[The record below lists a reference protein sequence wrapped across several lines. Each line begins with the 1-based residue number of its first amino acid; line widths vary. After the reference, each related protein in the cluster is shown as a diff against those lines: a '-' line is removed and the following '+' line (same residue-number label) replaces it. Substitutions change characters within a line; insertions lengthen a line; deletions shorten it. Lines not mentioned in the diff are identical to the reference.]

1 MSNPFDQFDS
11 APPNP
16 FDRFD
21 GTSPPPAGATGE
33 APKDEAQPGF
43 FSQAASRLGEGM
55 TSEGAALGATAI
67 MHDMAP
73 AASAAVIAHHFA
85 NQAAPVDAGRKAYET
100 EGEAA
105 RHQLGEDWKSGDY
118 LGAAA
123 DVGSV
128 LGTYI
133 RHPKQTALGAIEG
146 LPGMVPMLG
155 GMEGGAAAGSAAG
168 AAATAPFAALSG
180 PAAPV
185 VEAAGTGLGAVAGAF
200 GGGTAAQVPFSY
212 GQWVLQR
219 MAEEGKKR
227 GLDLTKP
234 EDVAAL
240 AADPTFNKPVKAEA
254 SRFGLTDSAAQTAVA
269 MMGGKLLGLGTR
281 LAMPV
286 VTDAAGKAL
295 LDSAGKVVTKPL
307 TKSGIAKIATAGA
320 GDIALQAAGFGVGG
334 EEARAQATGE
344 GFSPER
350 AAIGAASSLGPAL
363 VFTAH
368 GAIKGAHG
376 EQAPKGAASQSG
388 EEKPA
393 AAPPSGFTAAQDDDG
408 SWGVKGPDGA
418 WVDSQRFS
426 DPHAAQ
432 AAADIHAEGK
442 QGQTVPLL
450 PAPAPQRALPAPDTG
465 LWGGREPGTGFNMK
479 EAPPEGAIPVQG
491 ENGQGFILGQ
501 TPAAPPVH
509 PDLAQMIAGK
519 APGDEVSF
527 GDTKRATGLKAKAD
541 ITQARQDA
549 VDAGLLTLNGDGKTV
564 VAPRHPAPGT
574 EAAPG
579 FDPATGNVAVRADN
593 GQGAVIKD
601 EPNAEAAEADAAA
614 LNGGTPAPRRR
625 PLGGNDQWEGFGQP
639 DFTGWGDHPAPGRR
653 LPEASPPVPPPEEGA
668 PPPEPQARTPG
679 EPAAVPMPEP
689 AAPLPAVPPV
699 PGHEAA
705 LPLAASA
712 PNAAPAQAGQVAE
725 APSPAAP
732 APVPP
737 PAEPP
742 PSSTPPSLEAAM
754 ARYHAAIAALQDTDE
769 GTPAHRQAVA
779 EFQEAESAYQ
789 AAQAQAEAGKRHAP
803 VDIKTESDLEA
814 ASQPVDT
821 EPSPAQIEAGNYAK
835 GHGKIGADDQGR
847 GGIPV
852 TIENPKG
859 SVRRGTSPDG
869 TPWEVELPA
878 AYGYFK
884 GTEGADGDHVDT
896 FIGPNPASPVAYAV
910 DQVDPATGAFD
921 ENKILTGFDSPE
933 QAVAAY
939 DAAFSDGS
947 GPSRRAEV
955 TAMTIPELKG
965 WLKDGDTKAPIAPQ
979 FAPRRALEQAV
990 SAMAPGSAFN
1000 VQTAVQALSAAGLK
1014 VAPKTIKAE
1023 LERLAGSGAL
1033 ERAGKSYRVPGTAPA
1048 REPATK
1054 TSAPPPGAAEGATGE
1069 TPGPE
1074 TFPVEMDKQIGSRAG
1089 TPKSVLAMNGGEPGI
1104 VAGSYLGTGHLVLN
1118 RDVVPAWDRVIRAS
1132 NPKTLP
1138 ADRVNHLLD
1147 QADAAHARPIRWLF
1161 GHRVPAKEG
1170 RGAAVD
1176 EVIGRLPNGR
1186 LVAIDARILD
1196 FLRKQGIEV
1205 RAAAEK
1211 GPWAL
1216 LKDGAEIGI
1225 VSPRNLDSAPGQRAA
1240 VEALAALVSAKT
1252 EKEPTTAEPA
1262 SKTEPPK
1269 EPAADTAQKAIT
1281 PLEFRQQVIRRMA
1294 TDKALVN
1301 AARNDN
1307 GNFPVEYEHAYGRAV
1322 TETLSALGADAPG
1335 VAAAHDYNLRN
1346 RPGPEAVEEMRQRLM
1361 GKGEENAPA
1370 KPMLQ
1375 DVGERME
1382 GKRADIAANL
1392 KAAATGDVDRDL
1404 DTVIDS
1410 ATKANIW
1417 KIALSEAAS
1426 SGTRTYLGMLRDKFP
1441 GFVEHQGGQMGGGRR
1456 RWQDSFS
1463 EAIRRAV
1470 KKDPGRLDEVREA
1483 AAKYVALL
1491 QEIEDATR
1499 GATTVE
1505 EARAALSRLF
1515 YGKER
1520 PEARSGFK
1528 HAFFTFKDLTPAGRL
1543 ASGYVG
1549 GFSRIERMVAPDG
1562 MARYVDDSATRTRA
1576 KPMVRPGLEDITRT
1590 VAKDW
1595 RQGKDVTGEHL
1606 MRDFG
1611 FRGVEFGNWVNSA
1624 ERQANVNHAFEA
1636 LHDLA
1641 ETLGIPP
1648 QAISLGG
1655 KLGLAFGSRGKGSAS
1670 AHYEPGNNVINLTRT
1685 RGDGTVAHEWGH
1697 ALDKALQDASPE
1709 AKEAIKR
1716 LKLSLEMRYRPEG
1729 ALSTLDRLLSG
1740 GSHISG
1746 KKRLGPLETAR
1757 QYVDRLYRLKG
1768 WGAQEETQFKKE
1780 ADALGKDYWG
1790 NENEPFARAFEAM
1803 VFDRL
1808 EGDSPYLVSDWVDDG
1823 HVTKAA
1829 GYRGTP
1835 YPQGEERRT
1844 FNAAIQD
1851 LIDHLAFDSTGTPS
1865 LKSGYVDPIE
1875 AQLRAVKADL
1885 DAVDLERR
1893 QQDLKDG
1900 NPSLMGLW
1908 WYRLPDSLT
1917 RDSMP
1922 GGYFAYDENARDWR
1936 GKGTTVGYR
1945 TPLPASE
1952 VDRLGLQRIHKGP
1965 SESVVDMMTRPRAE
1979 EPPAPPA
1986 RPEHQPAVDSPD
1998 AKASALVRDAL
2009 AEGRGLTLDD
2019 LQKIGEQAY
2028 GGTLASGAVS
2038 RDRLYDAVELG
2049 VNRYIKDHPDRFNP
2063 GHDTSLA
2070 QAKAQ
2075 AEELARIK
2083 DSLPTQS
2090 VRAGE
2095 KETHQQFSTPPD
2107 YAYAAAWAA
2116 DLHPEDRVLEPSAG
2130 TGSLA
2135 VHALN
2140 AGVERVFGNEI
2151 SAKRAEMLRQLGLDR
2166 VTGENAEHLHNVLPD
2181 EIRPTAVVMNPPFS
2195 ATAGRMGDKK
2205 VLETGAIHVEQALR
2219 RLEPGG
2225 RLVAIVGRGMAPE
2238 SPAFRSWW
2246 KRIGSEY
2253 DVRANV
2259 GVDGGIYRK
2268 YGTSFGTRLL
2278 VIDKAPPSGRVPVTG
2293 EVKTAGDLME
2303 ALDDVRRDRPPVPRI
2318 ADEPVGPQPV
2328 GQAVA
2333 QPGEGGGGPERPLPG
2348 TTGVVGMGEG
2358 PADAAAA
2365 GAEPAPAVVGGG
2377 DAGTPPGQ
2385 REGQSGNGRGLGA
2398 GQSQP
2403 GSGGAG
2409 RQPGSG
2415 PAGGGQPAERGAG
2428 GAGSDL
2434 RPDGGG
2440 SALAEATAATATGR
2454 VPSAQVISA
2463 EQAVTDP
2470 AAHALSEAVYEAYRP
2485 QRVTV
2490 AGAKAHPGALVQSA
2504 AMASVAPPTPK
2515 HQLAVPKS
2523 LIESGA
2529 LSDAQLESV
2538 VYAGHAHSQMLP
2550 SSKPGD
2556 PERRRGFFIGDGTG
2570 VGKGRE
2576 VAGIILDN
2584 WAAGRTKAVWI
2595 SEKKPLINDARRDWV
2610 GLGQDAKHV
2619 FDIGATKAADTIK
2632 AEKGIAFTTY
2642 DTLKSAEQIGK
2653 GESRTKGKTRVQQ
2666 IVDWLGKDFDGVIAF
2681 DEAHNLGN
2689 SQDEKG
2695 NRGVKKAAAKALAGV
2710 DLQRELPN
2718 ARVVYVSATGAT
2730 EVQNLAYADRLGL
2743 WGKGTAFADRA
2754 DFLSKVSSGGIAAM
2768 ELVARDMKALGMYVA
2783 RNLSYDGVEYDRVEH
2798 RLSADQRAVYDE
2810 LAKAWQVVLKN
2821 FHAAMDL
2828 TGVTEEGKTRNGRAK
2843 SAILSAFW
2851 GGHQRFFNQIITS
2864 MQMPS
2869 VLKAVEADIKGKR
2882 QAVLQLVNTNEAAQD
2897 RALEK
2902 AHSSEDMEDLDLTPR
2917 DQLMQL
2923 VERAFP
2929 VTQFEEYTDDNGN
2942 VRSRP
2947 VQDAA
2952 GNPVLNKQAVAQR
2965 DRLLDTLG
2973 AIRVPEGPLE
2983 ILLNHFGT
2991 DQVAEVTGRKQ
3002 RVVRKPDEQG
3012 RLRAQVEKRPGSSN
3026 VSEANLF
3033 QQGKKPILVFSEA
3046 GGTGRSYHA
3055 ENGSGSEDRRRSH
3068 YLVQAGWRADKAVQ
3082 GFGRTHRTNQASAPL
3097 FHLVTTDLDGQKR
3110 FISSIARRLAQLGA
3124 LTKGERRTGDQ
3135 GLFGL
3140 RDNLE
3145 SEEAKMALSQFF
3157 DGVMRGTDP
3166 DVTPADLE
3174 AGMGLKMRD
3183 ENGNTVRDKPE
3194 MTTFLNRLLSLTVDR
3209 QNAVFRSFS
3218 RHLDDTIERAAASG
3232 SLDTGTETY
3241 RADRITKKSDQVVY
3255 SDPATGAE
3263 TRHVHLEVGN
3273 RTNPVDFD
3281 SVQARK
3287 PDFFVQSVRSGKVF
3301 AVRTA
3306 SDFTDA
3312 EGRVFP
3318 QYRLS
3323 GPVDYQY
3330 LDRRKI
3336 DGRGAENYWRKVAD
3350 PVEARRLWEDQVS
3363 KIPEMTT
3370 SDLHLITGAVLPIW
3384 DRLGGSPKIYRLQT
3398 DAGERMLG
3406 RVIPAESINATLEA
3420 LGAEKVKVDASPAE
3434 LVDKVMQGYVARLAN
3449 GWRIERRM
3457 VAGEP
3462 RLEIKGVDWRFG
3474 EQIKNDGAFSE
3485 RINYE
3490 TRYFI
3495 PTGPD
3500 AAKVIERITAG
3511 RPVVELNKGAEPEAQ
3526 FSAAPTGWENVEGGA
3541 DNLPSREEA
3550 IAAITR
3556 AWDEMGLPREN
3567 GLLADRLFGEGES
3580 LTNSGAE
3587 SAGRKSIA
3595 GVALGRVAALSLE
3608 AMDPTSTAYHEGFH
3622 ILEHAGA
3629 VRPDEIALMERE
3641 NEKLRRLVAAHVP
3654 GIDAEA
3660 LTPKEVRAYGF
3671 EAYRK
3676 AKAEGKPVG
3685 MLPRLIREAYDRV
3698 ALFFSRLG
3706 NALRG
3711 MGFRTSEDVYR
3722 AITEEKRGQRVAA
3735 APEEAQALM
3744 DRLNS
3749 GEGSFG
3755 ANYSAGPV
3763 DQLPPVITRQSE
3775 AHSEARDEVLWRG
3788 AEDGNE
3794 HNAFVD
3800 TNGKTRFETS
3810 GEQDFSAFSP
3820 ETVDRLN
3827 DAAESITI
3835 HHNHPGGGGLSMT
3848 DIVNLAY
3855 PGVRAIVAH
3864 THSGESSAAWLTAEG
3879 RNLLGRLPAGTVD
3892 GYLTKIYQDAW
3903 DAAEKVIGRREGGRN
3918 TDVREIVNRALDS
3931 VGLIHYESGH
3941 ALDVPKGTAD
3951 LARNA
3956 SITAARNTLA
3966 GFERRN
3972 PRAVEILD
3980 QPSAV
3985 DRPEA
3990 AGGFHRQD
3998 EDAGPGRRR
4007 REGRDLGSRT
4017 RVGASGEASS
4027 FPSLEE
4033 ARDRGRA
4040 FQEGTDGLEHR
4051 LADLSIS
4058 LESADGRAVVENGPK
4073 GTSGTDDTE
4082 RAAFA
4087 QRLRDFA
4094 DEVTRSLP
4102 EERRRAFSKAL
4113 VEQYR
4118 LDALKATSDKAGLN
4132 RLEAPERALAE
4143 RWMAM
4148 AKEAGRHRMT
4158 MPDLRAPRRVP
4169 PPPAAPPSVETINR
4183 HLDDVLKALSPTSR
4197 GLLAKATERIFRK
4210 NLAERAQKDAM
4221 VEDRFQQFRRL
4232 VNGLDEEQRWRFLDN
4247 IEEGRPQDTPELR
4260 QVDAVYRRLEEHF
4273 RSQIQSLGTG
4283 HLDHFLENYVRHYW
4297 QDPRQAEAVEAQ
4309 MQKQAALAHGRRPLE
4324 GSKAW
4329 QRQRTIRTYRE
4340 GMEKGLKPLYS
4351 DPLTIMVNQF
4361 ADLNKFYHAQLLK
4374 RQLVESGLVRFERS
4388 LRVPAGERA
4397 IDDKMFR
4404 AMTPITNEI
4413 GQRVGGME
4421 IHGQWVAPEPVARLV
4436 NNYLSA
4442 GLHGRSAIYDSLRE
4456 AGNTLNMVQ
4465 LGLSAFHA
4473 TFASI
4478 DTMISRMA
4486 LGLMQASRGEFGE
4499 AGKNVLGAFNP
4510 LTVKRSFDRG
4520 KALEAAYL
4528 HPGTVRGVE
4537 AEVARMFVEG
4547 GGRKS
4552 MDHFWNASATH
4563 DFFQSWKNGSLFR
4576 DVLETLRGDRDL
4588 TYQGAGDIPKLAA
4601 NIPWTVLTGAARLA
4615 ACTAQTVSHPLMQAL
4630 VPRLKMGV
4638 FADLTEDYLRSHPN
4652 ASDVERADFAI
4663 KAWDSVENRLG
4674 QMTYDNLFWHRVQ
4687 KDLAFIMIRSVG
4699 WNLGTI
4705 RELGG
4710 GVLDTV
4716 RALRDLKAG
4725 KPSEMTTRMAYAM
4738 AMPLV
4743 VGTLGAMMNYA
4754 FTGQAPQDWRDYFF
4768 PRTGRPIGGEAGN
4781 APERLIIPSYIK
4793 DVLEYS
4799 SAPLQTLLNKQNP
4812 LVSSA
4817 TELYQNKDYYGGAIY
4832 NQDDPA
4838 AKRLMEIGEWAF
4850 GQYAP
4855 FSARGMAH
4863 LAGTHTPAGIEA
4875 LSFFGFQPAP
4885 AAIADPERV
4894 ALIKWQENHR
4904 DWQRRQSREA
4914 AEAFREKGAEAA
4926 VQVLREAGRSQR
4938 SIKATMRNLQSP
4950 QRRRQQL
4957 ERAYRRAHPGEDQ

>member
-689 AAPLPAVPPV
+689 EAPLPAVPPV

-705 LPLAASA
+705 LPPGASP

-725 APSPAAP
+725 PTASAAP

-737 PAEPP
+737 SAEST
-742 PSSTPPSLEAAM
+742 PSSTSPSLEAAT
-754 ARYHAAIAALQDTDE
+754 ARYHAA
-769 GTPAHRQAVA
+769 
-779 EFQEAESAYQ
+779 
-789 AAQAQAEAGKRHAP
+789 
-803 VDIKTESDLEA
+803 
-814 ASQPVDT
+814 
-821 EPSPAQIEAGNYAK
+821 
-835 GHGKIGADDQGR
+835 
-847 GGIPV
+847 
-852 TIENPKG
+852 
-859 SVRRGTSPDG
+859 
-869 TPWEVELPA
+869 
-878 AYGYFK
+878 
-884 GTEGADGDHVDT
+884 
-896 FIGPNPASPVAYAV
+896 
-910 DQVDPATGAFD
+910 
-921 ENKILTGFDSPE
+921 
-933 QAVAAY
+933 
-939 DAAFSDGS
+939 
-947 GPSRRAEV
+947 
-955 TAMTIPELKG
+955 
-965 WLKDGDTKAPIAPQ
+965 
-979 FAPRRALEQAV
+979 
-990 SAMAPGSAFN
+990 
-1000 VQTAVQALSAAGLK
+1000 
-1014 VAPKTIKAE
+1014 
-1023 LERLAGSGAL
+1023 
-1033 ERAGKSYRVPGTAPA
+1033 
-1048 REPATK
+1048 
-1054 TSAPPPGAAEGATGE
+1054 
-1069 TPGPE
+1069 
-1074 TFPVEMDKQIGSRAG
+1074 
-1089 TPKSVLAMNGGEPGI
+1089 
-1104 VAGSYLGTGHLVLN
+1104 
-1118 RDVVPAWDRVIRAS
+1118 
-1132 NPKTLP
+1132 
-1138 ADRVNHLLD
+1138 
-1147 QADAAHARPIRWLF
+1147 
-1161 GHRVPAKEG
+1161 
-1170 RGAAVD
+1170 
-1176 EVIGRLPNGR
+1176 
-1186 LVAIDARILD
+1186 
-1196 FLRKQGIEV
+1196 
-1205 RAAAEK
+1205 
-1211 GPWAL
+1211 
-1216 LKDGAEIGI
+1216 
-1225 VSPRNLDSAPGQRAA
+1225 
-1240 VEALAALVSAKT
+1240 
-1252 EKEPTTAEPA
+1252 
-1262 SKTEPPK
+1262 
-1269 EPAADTAQKAIT
+1269 
-1281 PLEFRQQVIRRMA
+1281 
-1294 TDKALVN
+1294 
-1301 AARNDN
+1301 
-1307 GNFPVEYEHAYGRAV
+1307 
-1322 TETLSALGADAPG
+1322 
-1335 VAAAHDYNLRN
+1335 
-1346 RPGPEAVEEMRQRLM
+1346 
-1361 GKGEENAPA
+1361 
-1370 KPMLQ
+1370 
-1375 DVGERME
+1375 
-1382 GKRADIAANL
+1382 
-1392 KAAATGDVDRDL
+1392 
-1404 DTVIDS
+1404 
-1410 ATKANIW
+1410 
-1417 KIALSEAAS
+1417 
-1426 SGTRTYLGMLRDKFP
+1426 
-1441 GFVEHQGGQMGGGRR
+1441 
-1456 RWQDSFS
+1456 
-1463 EAIRRAV
+1463 
-1470 KKDPGRLDEVREA
+1470 
-1483 AAKYVALL
+1483 
-1491 QEIEDATR
+1491 
-1499 GATTVE
+1499 
-1505 EARAALSRLF
+1505 
-1515 YGKER
+1515 
-1520 PEARSGFK
+1520 
-1528 HAFFTFKDLTPAGRL
+1528 
-1543 ASGYVG
+1543 
-1549 GFSRIERMVAPDG
+1549 
-1562 MARYVDDSATRTRA
+1562 
-1576 KPMVRPGLEDITRT
+1576 
-1590 VAKDW
+1590 
-1595 RQGKDVTGEHL
+1595 
-1606 MRDFG
+1606 
-1611 FRGVEFGNWVNSA
+1611 
-1624 ERQANVNHAFEA
+1624 
-1636 LHDLA
+1636 
-1641 ETLGIPP
+1641 
-1648 QAISLGG
+1648 
-1655 KLGLAFGSRGKGSAS
+1655 
-1670 AHYEPGNNVINLTRT
+1670 
-1685 RGDGTVAHEWGH
+1685 
-1697 ALDKALQDASPE
+1697 
-1709 AKEAIKR
+1709 
-1716 LKLSLEMRYRPEG
+1716 
-1729 ALSTLDRLLSG
+1729 
-1740 GSHISG
+1740 
-1746 KKRLGPLETAR
+1746 
-1757 QYVDRLYRLKG
+1757 
-1768 WGAQEETQFKKE
+1768 
-1780 ADALGKDYWG
+1780 
-1790 NENEPFARAFEAM
+1790 
-1803 VFDRL
+1803 
-1808 EGDSPYLVSDWVDDG
+1808 
-1823 HVTKAA
+1823 
-1829 GYRGTP
+1829 
-1835 YPQGEERRT
+1835 
-1844 FNAAIQD
+1844 
-1851 LIDHLAFDSTGTPS
+1851 
-1865 LKSGYVDPIE
+1865 
-1875 AQLRAVKADL
+1875 
-1885 DAVDLERR
+1885 
-1893 QQDLKDG
+1893 
-1900 NPSLMGLW
+1900 
-1908 WYRLPDSLT
+1908 
-1917 RDSMP
+1917 
-1922 GGYFAYDENARDWR
+1922 
-1936 GKGTTVGYR
+1936 
-1945 TPLPASE
+1945 
-1952 VDRLGLQRIHKGP
+1952 
-1965 SESVVDMMTRPRAE
+1965 
-1979 EPPAPPA
+1979 
-1986 RPEHQPAVDSPD
+1986 
-1998 AKASALVRDAL
+1998 
-2009 AEGRGLTLDD
+2009 
-2019 LQKIGEQAY
+2019 
-2028 GGTLASGAVS
+2028 
-2038 RDRLYDAVELG
+2038 
-2049 VNRYIKDHPDRFNP
+2049 
-2063 GHDTSLA
+2063 
-2070 QAKAQ
+2070 
-2075 AEELARIK
+2075 
-2083 DSLPTQS
+2083 
-2090 VRAGE
+2090 
-2095 KETHQQFSTPPD
+2095 
-2107 YAYAAAWAA
+2107 
-2116 DLHPEDRVLEPSAG
+2116 
-2130 TGSLA
+2130 
-2135 VHALN
+2135 
-2140 AGVERVFGNEI
+2140 
-2151 SAKRAEMLRQLGLDR
+2151 
-2166 VTGENAEHLHNVLPD
+2166 
-2181 EIRPTAVVMNPPFS
+2181 
-2195 ATAGRMGDKK
+2195 
-2205 VLETGAIHVEQALR
+2205 
-2219 RLEPGG
+2219 
-2225 RLVAIVGRGMAPE
+2225 
-2238 SPAFRSWW
+2238 
-2246 KRIGSEY
+2246 
-2253 DVRANV
+2253 
-2259 GVDGGIYRK
+2259 
-2268 YGTSFGTRLL
+2268 
-2278 VIDKAPPSGRVPVTG
+2278 
-2293 EVKTAGDLME
+2293 
-2303 ALDDVRRDRPPVPRI
+2303 
-2318 ADEPVGPQPV
+2318 
-2328 GQAVA
+2328 
-2333 QPGEGGGGPERPLPG
+2333 
-2348 TTGVVGMGEG
+2348 
-2358 PADAAAA
+2358 
-2365 GAEPAPAVVGGG
+2365 
-2377 DAGTPPGQ
+2377 
-2385 REGQSGNGRGLGA
+2385 
-2398 GQSQP
+2398 
-2403 GSGGAG
+2403 
-2409 RQPGSG
+2409 
-2415 PAGGGQPAERGAG
+2415 
-2428 GAGSDL
+2428 
-2434 RPDGGG
+2434 
-2440 SALAEATAATATGR
+2440 
-2454 VPSAQVISA
+2454 
-2463 EQAVTDP
+2463 
-2470 AAHALSEAVYEAYRP
+2470 
-2485 QRVTV
+2485 
-2490 AGAKAHPGALVQSA
+2490 
-2504 AMASVAPPTPK
+2504 
-2515 HQLAVPKS
+2515 
-2523 LIESGA
+2523 
-2529 LSDAQLESV
+2529 
-2538 VYAGHAHSQMLP
+2538 
-2550 SSKPGD
+2550 
-2556 PERRRGFFIGDGTG
+2556 
-2570 VGKGRE
+2570 
-2576 VAGIILDN
+2576 
-2584 WAAGRTKAVWI
+2584 
-2595 SEKKPLINDARRDWV
+2595 
-2610 GLGQDAKHV
+2610 
-2619 FDIGATKAADTIK
+2619 
-2632 AEKGIAFTTY
+2632 
-2642 DTLKSAEQIGK
+2642 
-2653 GESRTKGKTRVQQ
+2653 
-2666 IVDWLGKDFDGVIAF
+2666 
-2681 DEAHNLGN
+2681 
-2689 SQDEKG
+2689 
-2695 NRGVKKAAAKALAGV
+2695 
-2710 DLQRELPN
+2710 
-2718 ARVVYVSATGAT
+2718 
-2730 EVQNLAYADRLGL
+2730 
-2743 WGKGTAFADRA
+2743 
-2754 DFLSKVSSGGIAAM
+2754 
-2768 ELVARDMKALGMYVA
+2768 
-2783 RNLSYDGVEYDRVEH
+2783 
-2798 RLSADQRAVYDE
+2798 
-2810 LAKAWQVVLKN
+2810 
-2821 FHAAMDL
+2821 
-2828 TGVTEEGKTRNGRAK
+2828 
-2843 SAILSAFW
+2843 
-2851 GGHQRFFNQIITS
+2851 
-2864 MQMPS
+2864 
-2869 VLKAVEADIKGKR
+2869 
-2882 QAVLQLVNTNEAAQD
+2882 
-2897 RALEK
+2897 
-2902 AHSSEDMEDLDLTPR
+2902 
-2917 DQLMQL
+2917 
-2923 VERAFP
+2923 
-2929 VTQFEEYTDDNGN
+2929 
-2942 VRSRP
+2942 
-2947 VQDAA
+2947 
-2952 GNPVLNKQAVAQR
+2952 
-2965 DRLLDTLG
+2965 
-2973 AIRVPEGPLE
+2973 
-2983 ILLNHFGT
+2983 
-2991 DQVAEVTGRKQ
+2991 
-3002 RVVRKPDEQG
+3002 
-3012 RLRAQVEKRPGSSN
+3012 
-3026 VSEANLF
+3026 
-3033 QQGKKPILVFSEA
+3033 
-3046 GGTGRSYHA
+3046 
-3055 ENGSGSEDRRRSH
+3055 
-3068 YLVQAGWRADKAVQ
+3068 
-3082 GFGRTHRTNQASAPL
+3082 
-3097 FHLVTTDLDGQKR
+3097 
-3110 FISSIARRLAQLGA
+3110 
-3124 LTKGERRTGDQ
+3124 
-3135 GLFGL
+3135 
-3140 RDNLE
+3140 
-3145 SEEAKMALSQFF
+3145 
-3157 DGVMRGTDP
+3157 
-3166 DVTPADLE
+3166 
-3174 AGMGLKMRD
+3174 
-3183 ENGNTVRDKPE
+3183 
-3194 MTTFLNRLLSLTVDR
+3194 
-3209 QNAVFRSFS
+3209 
-3218 RHLDDTIERAAASG
+3218 
-3232 SLDTGTETY
+3232 
-3241 RADRITKKSDQVVY
+3241 
-3255 SDPATGAE
+3255 
-3263 TRHVHLEVGN
+3263 
-3273 RTNPVDFD
+3273 
-3281 SVQARK
+3281 
-3287 PDFFVQSVRSGKVF
+3287 
-3301 AVRTA
+3301 
-3306 SDFTDA
+3306 
-3312 EGRVFP
+3312 
-3318 QYRLS
+3318 
-3323 GPVDYQY
+3323 
-3330 LDRRKI
+3330 
-3336 DGRGAENYWRKVAD
+3336 
-3350 PVEARRLWEDQVS
+3350 
-3363 KIPEMTT
+3363 
-3370 SDLHLITGAVLPIW
+3370 
-3384 DRLGGSPKIYRLQT
+3384 
-3398 DAGERMLG
+3398 
-3406 RVIPAESINATLEA
+3406 
-3420 LGAEKVKVDASPAE
+3420 
-3434 LVDKVMQGYVARLAN
+3434 
-3449 GWRIERRM
+3449 
-3457 VAGEP
+3457 
-3462 RLEIKGVDWRFG
+3462 
-3474 EQIKNDGAFSE
+3474 
-3485 RINYE
+3485 
-3490 TRYFI
+3490 
-3495 PTGPD
+3495 
-3500 AAKVIERITAG
+3500 
-3511 RPVVELNKGAEPEAQ
+3511 
-3526 FSAAPTGWENVEGGA
+3526 PTGWGEVEGGA
-3541 DNLPSREEA
+3541 DNLPSREET

-3587 SAGRKSIA
+3587 SADRKSVA

-3608 AMDPTSTAYHEGFH
+3608 AMDPTATAFHEGFH

-3671 EAYRK
+3671 EAYQK

-4309 MQKQAALAHGRRPLE
+4309 MQKQAALAHGRRPQE

-4615 ACTAQTVSHPLMQAL
+4615 ARTAQTVSHPLMQAL

-4638 FADLTEDYLRSHPN
+4638 FADLAEDYLRSHPN

>member
-947 GPSRRAEV
+947 GPSRRAAV

-1000 VQTAVQALSAAGLK
+1000 VQTAVQALSASGLK

-1033 ERAGKSYRVPGTAPA
+1033 ERTGKSYRVPGTAPA

-1054 TSAPPPGAAEGATGE
+1054 TPAPPPGAAEAATGE

-1074 TFPVEMDKQIGSRAG
+1074 TFPVEPGKQIGPRAG
-1089 TPKSVLAMNGGEPGI
+1089 TPKSILAMNGDEPGV

-1147 QADAAHARPIRWLF
+1147 QADAAHAQPIRWLF
-1161 GHRVPAKEG
+1161 GHRMAAKEG

-1176 EVIGRLPNGR
+1176 EVVGRLPSGR

-1205 RAAAEK
+1205 RATAEK

-1216 LKDGAEIGI
+1216 IKDGTEVGI
-1225 VSPRNLDSAPGQRAA
+1225 VSPRDLDGEAGRRVA
-1240 VEALAALVSAKT
+1240 VEALAGQQ
-1252 EKEPTTAEPA
+1252 TAENPQVPVSVA
-1262 SKTEPPK
+1262 GGSQDHLSGVNTVKEATSSAATSSQAQDGYHGFLSGLTPMKAGAAKNALDRLVRFSDSGVMSKKQRVESLYDAGALSVRTIEEPKIKPMSRRQFNNATQQEQDAHARRMKEAGTETTYLVNDSDLGK
-1269 EPAADTAQKAIT
+1269 TAYEYAQHLLAQKETKHPSQQDAAGTAAAEAERLHET
-1281 PLEFRQQVIRRMA
+1281 PVSQLSEEDSR
-1294 TDKALVN
+1294 KELSAL
-1301 AARNDN
+1301 
-1307 GNFPVEYEHAYGRAV
+1307 H
-1322 TETLSALGADAPG
+1322 SALGADYGYASRNIRPGSEESNLLHARLAELREKLGQMPWQRSQAEAKSGMDMPAERHRRVVEEALAAGKNVPAEVRAVYPDLISPDEQAGLDHLLQRSGETGLFTPEKLVRRATGQLVVVGKNKDGSPRAYTVLLDPEGKHPLSERLMSVPVPKADEATTLRDYRVVRSADTAP
-1335 VAAAHDYNLRN
+1335 VARPEEMNRQRAENAYRWNSMTPEKRAQEDQESFARAVNDLYAKMLPLAETETQKAILEREIRRYKQGYLDKYGAVLDARSKTASTMVTGGSNFPVERN
-1346 RPGPEAVEEMRQRLM
+1346 RKAMVVERKRIADFQDWDKRAQAAIERALTDAMTPEKRIAEAWGRLQHTMLSDITTVRQIDM
-1361 GKGEENAPA
+1361 GKMKGFSRVAFTNSIAGKIERLAENGEVDLVNRALDYLRQQQQGMD
-1370 KPMLQ
+1370 KPLF
-1375 DVGERME
+1375 
-1382 GKRADIAANL
+1382 
-1392 KAAATGDVDRDL
+1392 
-1404 DTVIDS
+1404 
-1410 ATKANIW
+1410 TKANKVW
-1417 KIALSEAAS
+1417 
-1426 SGTRTYLGMLRDKFP
+1426 GM
-1441 GFVEHQGGQMGGGRR
+1441 
-1456 RWQDSFS
+1456 
-1463 EAIRRAV
+1463 A
-1470 KKDPGRLDEVREA
+1470 EVAEKN
-1483 AAKYVALL
+1483 AKAK
-1491 QEIEDATR
+1491 
-1499 GATTVE
+1499 G
-1505 EARAALSRLF
+1505 
-1515 YGKER
+1515 ER
-1520 PEARSGFK
+1520 P
-1528 HAFFTFKDLTPAGRL
+1528 T
-1543 ASGYVG
+1543 
-1549 GFSRIERMVAPDG
+1549 G
-1562 MARYVDDSATRTRA
+1562 M
-1576 KPMVRPGLEDITRT
+1576 ET
-1590 VAKDW
+1590 VAEYHGAKI
-1595 RQGKDVTGEHL
+1595 
-1606 MRDFG
+1606 
-1611 FRGVEFGNWVNSA
+1611 VN
-1624 ERQANVNHAFEA
+1624 NH
-1636 LHDLA
+1636 D
-1641 ETLGIPP
+1641 
-1648 QAISLGG
+1648 
-1655 KLGLAFGSRGKGSAS
+1655 
-1670 AHYEPGNNVINLTRT
+1670 
-1685 RGDGTVAHEWGH
+1685 
-1697 ALDKALQDASPE
+1697 
-1709 AKEAIKR
+1709 
-1716 LKLSLEMRYRPEG
+1716 
-1729 ALSTLDRLLSG
+1729 
-1740 GSHISG
+1740 
-1746 KKRLGPLETAR
+1746 
-1757 QYVDRLYRLKG
+1757 
-1768 WGAQEETQFKKE
+1768 
-1780 ADALGKDYWG
+1780 
-1790 NENEPFARAFEAM
+1790 
-1803 VFDRL
+1803 
-1808 EGDSPYLVSDWVDDG
+1808 
-1823 HVTKAA
+1823 
-1829 GYRGTP
+1829 
-1835 YPQGEERRT
+1835 
-1844 FNAAIQD
+1844 
-1851 LIDHLAFDSTGTPS
+1851 
-1865 LKSGYVDPIE
+1865 
-1875 AQLRAVKADL
+1875 
-1885 DAVDLERR
+1885 
-1893 QQDLKDG
+1893 
-1900 NPSLMGLW
+1900 
-1908 WYRLPDSLT
+1908 
-1917 RDSMP
+1917 
-1922 GGYFAYDENARDWR
+1922 
-1936 GKGTTVGYR
+1936 
-1945 TPLPASE
+1945 
-1952 VDRLGLQRIHKGP
+1952 
-1965 SESVVDMMTRPRAE
+1965 
-1979 EPPAPPA
+1979 
-1986 RPEHQPAVDSPD
+1986 
-1998 AKASALVRDAL
+1998 
-2009 AEGRGLTLDD
+2009 
-2019 LQKIGEQAY
+2019 
-2028 GGTLASGAVS
+2028 
-2038 RDRLYDAVELG
+2038 
-2049 VNRYIKDHPDRFNP
+2049 
-2063 GHDTSLA
+2063 
-2070 QAKAQ
+2070 
-2075 AEELARIK
+2075 
-2083 DSLPTQS
+2083 
-2090 VRAGE
+2090 
-2095 KETHQQFSTPPD
+2095 
-2107 YAYAAAWAA
+2107 
-2116 DLHPEDRVLEPSAG
+2116 EDRVQILLAEKSSQELSAALKKEGWHWSPRNKAWQRKTTNAALHSARRIVESAG
-2130 TGSLA
+2130 
-2135 VHALN
+2135 
-2140 AGVERVFGNEI
+2140 F
-2151 SAKRAEMLRQLGLDR
+2151 K
-2166 VTGENAEHLHNVLPD
+2166 
-2181 EIRPTAVVMNPPFS
+2181 
-2195 ATAGRMGDKK
+2195 
-2205 VLETGAIHVEQALR
+2205 
-2219 RLEPGG
+2219 
-2225 RLVAIVGRGMAPE
+2225 APE
-2238 SPAFRSWW
+2238 EHGA
-2246 KRIGSEY
+2246 
-2253 DVRANV
+2253 
-2259 GVDGGIYRK
+2259 
-2268 YGTSFGTRLL
+2268 
-2278 VIDKAPPSGRVPVTG
+2278 VP
-2293 EVKTAGDLME
+2293 
-2303 ALDDVRRDRPPVPRI
+2303 
-2318 ADEPVGPQPV
+2318 Q
-2328 GQAVA
+2328 
-2333 QPGEGGGGPERPLPG
+2333 
-2348 TTGVVGMGEG
+2348 
-2358 PADAAAA
+2358 
-2365 GAEPAPAVVGGG
+2365 
-2377 DAGTPPGQ
+2377 
-2385 REGQSGNGRGLGA
+2385 
-2398 GQSQP
+2398 
-2403 GSGGAG
+2403 
-2409 RQPGSG
+2409 
-2415 PAGGGQPAERGAG
+2415 
-2428 GAGSDL
+2428 
-2434 RPDGGG
+2434 
-2440 SALAEATAATATGR
+2440 
-2454 VPSAQVISA
+2454 
-2463 EQAVTDP
+2463 
-2470 AAHALSEAVYEAYRP
+2470 
-2485 QRVTV
+2485 
-2490 AGAKAHPGALVQSA
+2490 GAKAEESPPAMEETATPQAAQTEESAPTDTETEGARA
-2504 AMASVAPPTPK
+2504 
-2515 HQLAVPKS
+2515 
-2523 LIESGA
+2523 ES
-2529 LSDAQLESV
+2529 
-2538 VYAGHAHSQMLP
+2538 
-2550 SSKPGD
+2550 
-2556 PERRRGFFIGDGTG
+2556 I
-2570 VGKGRE
+2570 
-2576 VAGIILDN
+2576 
-2584 WAAGRTKAVWI
+2584 
-2595 SEKKPLINDARRDWV
+2595 
-2610 GLGQDAKHV
+2610 
-2619 FDIGATKAADTIK
+2619 
-2632 AEKGIAFTTY
+2632 
-2642 DTLKSAEQIGK
+2642 
-2653 GESRTKGKTRVQQ
+2653 
-2666 IVDWLGKDFDGVIAF
+2666 
-2681 DEAHNLGN
+2681 
-2689 SQDEKG
+2689 
-2695 NRGVKKAAAKALAGV
+2695 
-2710 DLQRELPN
+2710 
-2718 ARVVYVSATGAT
+2718 
-2730 EVQNLAYADRLGL
+2730 
-2743 WGKGTAFADRA
+2743 
-2754 DFLSKVSSGGIAAM
+2754 LSK
-2768 ELVARDMKALGMYVA
+2768 LPD
-2783 RNLSYDGVEYDRVEH
+2783 
-2798 RLSADQRAVYDE
+2798 
-2810 LAKAWQVVLKN
+2810 
-2821 FHAAMDL
+2821 
-2828 TGVTEEGKTRNGRAK
+2828 T
-2843 SAILSAFW
+2843 
-2851 GGHQRFFNQIITS
+2851 
-2864 MQMPS
+2864 
-2869 VLKAVEADIKGKR
+2869 
-2882 QAVLQLVNTNEAAQD
+2882 
-2897 RALEK
+2897 
-2902 AHSSEDMEDLDLTPR
+2902 
-2917 DQLMQL
+2917 
-2923 VERAFP
+2923 
-2929 VTQFEEYTDDNGN
+2929 
-2942 VRSRP
+2942 
-2947 VQDAA
+2947 VQTM
-2952 GNPVLNKQAVAQR
+2952 VK
-2965 DRLLDTLG
+2965 
-2973 AIRVPEGPLE
+2973 
-2983 ILLNHFGT
+2983 
-2991 DQVAEVTGRKQ
+2991 
-3002 RVVRKPDEQG
+3002 
-3012 RLRAQVEKRPGSSN
+3012 
-3026 VSEANLF
+3026 
-3033 QQGKKPILVFSEA
+3033 
-3046 GGTGRSYHA
+3046 
-3055 ENGSGSEDRRRSH
+3055 
-3068 YLVQAGWRADKAVQ
+3068 
-3082 GFGRTHRTNQASAPL
+3082 
-3097 FHLVTTDLDGQKR
+3097 
-3110 FISSIARRLAQLGA
+3110 
-3124 LTKGERRTGDQ
+3124 
-3135 GLFGL
+3135 
-3140 RDNLE
+3140 
-3145 SEEAKMALSQFF
+3145 
-3157 DGVMRGTDP
+3157 
-3166 DVTPADLE
+3166 
-3174 AGMGLKMRD
+3174 
-3183 ENGNTVRDKPE
+3183 
-3194 MTTFLNRLLSLTVDR
+3194 
-3209 QNAVFRSFS
+3209 NAV
-3218 RHLDDTIERAAASG
+3218 G
-3232 SLDTGTETY
+3232 
-3241 RADRITKKSDQVVY
+3241 
-3255 SDPATGAE
+3255 
-3263 TRHVHLEVGN
+3263 
-3273 RTNPVDFD
+3273 
-3281 SVQARK
+3281 
-3287 PDFFVQSVRSGKVF
+3287 
-3301 AVRTA
+3301 
-3306 SDFTDA
+3306 
-3312 EGRVFP
+3312 
-3318 QYRLS
+3318 
-3323 GPVDYQY
+3323 
-3330 LDRRKI
+3330 
-3336 DGRGAENYWRKVAD
+3336 
-3350 PVEARRLWEDQVS
+3350 VS
-3363 KIPEMTT
+3363 KIPMGNWRIKDFEIERLSPEVRVQLRDALGMGNRGPNAVIADKLNDLVIQPIHQMTEVDEDAAARYGHKT
-3370 SDLHLITGAVLPIW
+3370 AAQRVAN
-3384 DRLGGSPKIYRLQT
+3384 RERQEENNRREYRLNLVLKAPDPKGGT
-3398 DAGERMLG
+3398 PEALAEDGGRFVAGDGMVSNGHIMLREGVVPEFDAAIHANGPGGE
-3406 RVIPAESINATLEA
+3406 AESIPEGGAARVMGQAEESAQRGADIDWLFPMMTRKKDSARIVGRLPDGTLLGITPVQFDFLRRQGFSLKALDDKSPMAVLDRDGAVVGALSPAPVEMTAAMADEMAETARGLNRVPDMNPPEA
-3420 LGAEKVKVDASPAE
+3420 KPVRTKRAPKPGTPAALRAESKQRAIDSFDTAIAEVTRKAAEGADPAYKDVHDSLEKVAETVAKRDDLSKDQKAAYLDGLYGRDLGESSPIDAKTKRAHKDGQESAH
-3434 LVDKVMQGYVARLAN
+3434 AFWS
-3449 GWRIERRM
+3449 GWGGHIEN
-3457 VAGEP
+3457 VP
-3462 RLEIKGVDWRFG
+3462 VEIDTTT
-3474 EQIKNDGAFSE
+3474 GAK
-3485 RINYE
+3485 
-3490 TRYFI
+3490 TRYTLPANPVRI
-3495 PTGPD
+3495 AEVRDRVGRLPT
-3500 AAKVIERITAG
+3500 
-3511 RPVVELNKGAEPEAQ
+3511 AQ
-3526 FSAAPTGWENVEGGA
+3526 FSAAPTGWGEVEGGA
-3541 DNLPSREEA
+3541 DNLPSREET

-3587 SAGRKSIA
+3587 SADRKSVA

-3608 AMDPTSTAYHEGFH
+3608 AMDPTATAFHEGFH

-3763 DQLPPVITRQSE
+3763 DQGTRTPTAFRRVFPARDTADLKHLGDKDFARVVHEPIGPRQSGELRSSYAEAVERPWLVRTPATKGRSFTNRFATEDEANRAAASLSPHADEVAAWKMVKEHGGASGIFDALAEELRRRGFDARLNNSKTTTSRYISVPEAGVELRWADHSKFAPSGAVDRAHTATTWEFSPKGSKADLVSKYASALSRLDEIRRQRNTAAGPVDQLPPVITRQSE
-3775 AHSEARDEVLWRG
+3775 AHSDARDEVLWRG

-4615 ACTAQTVSHPLMQAL
+4615 ARTAQTVSHPLMQAL